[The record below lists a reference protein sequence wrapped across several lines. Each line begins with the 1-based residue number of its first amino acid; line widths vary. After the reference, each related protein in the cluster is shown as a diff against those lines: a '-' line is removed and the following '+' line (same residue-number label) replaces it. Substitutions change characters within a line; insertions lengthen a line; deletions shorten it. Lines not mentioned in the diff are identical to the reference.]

1 MNLETLK
8 VFCDVVRCQSFSRG
22 AALNKV
28 SQSAASQAVHQLE
41 QFFGVQLIDRS
52 KRPFLL
58 TPEGQLCHEGMR
70 DVLDRFEETQSRIQS
85 LRGEINGIVRVA
97 AIYSIGLHDM
107 SQAMQEFMTRYPK
120 ARVRLEFLRW
130 NRVYEAVLDDA
141 VDLGVISY
149 PGEGKGI
156 SAIPLRDEA
165 MVLVCHP
172 EHRLARLKRVSLEEL
187 RGEDFVAFDKDLA
200 IQRELDRFF
209 RQHQVAVRIVMS
221 FDNIETIKQAIEI
234 GSGISILPEPTV
246 RKEIQE
252 GRLAAI
258 PLAHAELRRPI
269 GIVYR
274 QRKIFT
280 PTMNKLIELLRE
292 GQAKAAMAGAA
303 AK

>member
-58 TPEGQLCHEGMR
+58 TPEGQLCHEGVR
-70 DVLDRFEETQSRIQS
+70 EVLDRFEETQSRIQS
-85 LRGEINGIVRVA
+85 LRGEINGTVRVA

-172 EHRLARLKRVSLEEL
+172 EHRLAAAKRVSLEQL

-246 RKEIQE
+246 RKETQE
-252 GRLAAI
+252 GRLAAV
-258 PLAHAELRRPI
+258 PLTHVELRRPI
-269 GIVYR
+269 GIIYR

-292 GQAKAAMAGAA
+292 GQAKAAMAAA
-303 AK
+303 VAK